1 MKAANL
7 WVEAAAFR
15 VKTAA
20 LRVNAAAL
28 GVKTATMMVKAAA
41 FSVKTVSRV
50 RATEQSLHSENK
62 DRAICLFS
70 FAFGGSIPMKLQS
83 NLVSLP
89 GIITYF
95 RTSREALAKRIS
107 MAQAR
112 FQRQNGHANEA
123 EKQSLYSE
131 NQERALVF
139 FFLAFGGS
147 TMLKFMQSLGDIP

>member
-62 DRAICLFS
+62 DQAIRFFS
-70 FAFGGSIPMKLQS
+70 FAFGGSILMRLS
-83 NLVSLP
+83 INLLSLP
-89 GIITYF
+89 YIHT
-95 RTSREALAKRIS
+95 
-107 MAQAR
+107 
-112 FQRQNGHANEA
+112 
-123 EKQSLYSE
+123 
-131 NQERALVF
+131 
-139 FFLAFGGS
+139 FLRHPDR
-147 TMLKFMQSLGDIP
+147 L